1 VKRANARPASTIL
14 AFDYGTQHIGVAVGD
29 TETRMAHAIGAVGGG
44 GGGSNAARMAGI
56 EPFVREWRPARLV
69 VGLPLALDGAEH
81 EMTVRARRFARQ
93 LSARFGLPVD
103 LADERLSS
111 AAAEE
116 GLREAGRGAR
126 KHKQLVHGEAARII
140 LQSYLNESA

>member
-1 VKRANARPASTIL
+1 MKSANAHAASTIL
-14 AFDYGTQHIGVAVGD
+14 GFDFGTQHIGIAVGD
-29 TETRMAHAIGAVGGG
+29 TETRLAHALGVVE
-44 GGGSNAARMAGI
+44 GGSNAVRMAAI

-81 EMTVRARRFARQ
+81 EMTARARRFARQ
-93 LSARFGLPVD
+93 LSGRFGLPAD
-103 LADERLSS
+103 FADERLSS

-116 GLREAGRGAR
+116 GLREAGRGGA
-126 KHKQLVHGEAARII
+126 KHKRLVHGEAARII